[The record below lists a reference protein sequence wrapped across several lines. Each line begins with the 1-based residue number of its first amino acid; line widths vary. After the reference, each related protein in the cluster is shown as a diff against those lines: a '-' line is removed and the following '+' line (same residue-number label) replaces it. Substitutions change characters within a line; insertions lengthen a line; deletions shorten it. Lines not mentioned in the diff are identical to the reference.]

1 MDPHLVLLHQYKTV
15 IAIVS
20 NKSSVLGSLG

>member
-1 MDPHLVLLHQYKTV
+1 MGLHLVLLHQYKTV
-15 IAIVS
+15 IAIVN